1 MECWNTGRRPPLE
14 GRALS
19 RPATTK
25 RGPPEPLFV
34 FLHHSNIPIFQH
46 SIEVIAKRKLKKM
59 KKTMRFENVL
69 KGLKAILL
77 ATVVSFVPLLN
88 NAGES
93 FTITSDEASGI
104 YPAGRD
110 IVFTIKPGEGKT
122 AADLEKASA
131 KILFNG
137 DTEIAADKASA
148 AGAMTLRVKPSKPGA
163 YRCDVTLPASGGA
176 KPNTS
181 SAGTLVC
188 PAEIRSV
195 GVEPAD
201 FDAFW
206 KTKKDVLKST
216 PLKFD
221 LSPLSEEQQKTVA
234 GAEYECFTLT
244 IEVPVKGVRPVMG
257 YFVRPKTTKAGGCP
271 AILRLRAAGVAGS
284 WCIASPKEAMN
295 FAKTY
300 GAMVLDINAH
310 GIPNDK
316 TKDYYEK
323 IENGDLKN
331 YSSIGKNNKDDFYF
345 VGMYL
350 RLLRSIDFLCTQ
362 KAWDGRHLIA
372 IGESQ
377 GGGQSLAAAGLDSR
391 VSAISAIVPALCALT
406 DPQLAGWPRPLGWN
420 SKQVVMNDE
429 AREIAKAVAYC
440 DNVFLAS
447 RSKAETQIF
456 AGLIDTTCPATGI
469 FATYNNISTKKSII
483 AYPHKGHQGLPKED
497 QWIGEIHT
505 LQKAFI
511 QQHLNSGN

>member
-1 MECWNTGRRPPLE
+1 
-14 GRALS
+14 
-19 RPATTK
+19 
-25 RGPPEPLFV
+25 
-34 FLHHSNIPIFQH
+34 
-46 SIEVIAKRKLKKM
+46 
-59 KKTMRFENVL
+59 MRFENSL
-69 KGLKAILL
+69 RGLKEILL
-77 ATVVSFVPLLN
+77 AAVVSFVPLLN
-88 NAGES
+88 NAAEP
-93 FTITSDEASGI
+93 FVITSDEASGI

-110 IVFTIKPGEGKT
+110 IVFTIKLGEGKT

-131 KILFNG
+131 KVLFNG
-137 DTEIAADKASA
+137 DTDLPAEKASA
-148 AGAMTLRVKPSKPGA
+148 DGAKTLRIKPSKPGA
-163 YRCDVTLPASGGA
+163 YRCDVTLPTSGGS

-188 PAEIRSV
+188 PAEIRSI
-195 GVEPAD
+195 GAEPAD

-206 KTKKDVLKST
+206 KAKKDMLKSA

-221 LSPLSEEQQKTVA
+221 LSPLSGEQQKSIA
-234 GAEYECFTLT
+234 GAEYTEYECFTLT

-257 YFVRPKTTKAGGCP
+257 YFVRPKTTKAGVCP

-295 FAKTY
+295 VAKTY

-316 TKDYYEK
+316 PKEYFVGL
-323 IENGDLKN
+323 ENGDLKN
-331 YSSIGKNNKDDFYF
+331 YSAIGKNNKDDFYF

-350 RLLRSIDFLCTQ
+350 RLLRSIDFLCAQ
-362 KAWDGRHLIA
+362 KTWDGRHLIA

-377 GGGQSLAAAGLDSR
+377 GGGQALAAAGLDSR

-429 AREIAKAVAYC
+429 TREIAKAVAYC

-469 FATYNNISTKKSII
+469 FATYNNISTKKCII

-497 QWIGEIHT
+497 QWIGEIYT

-511 QQHLNSGN
+511 QQHLSNGH

>member
-1 MECWNTGRRPPLE
+1 MRTSTG
-14 GRALS
+14 
-19 RPATTK
+19 
-25 RGPPEPLFV
+25 
-34 FLHHSNIPIFQH
+34 LH
-46 SIEVIAKRKLKKM
+46 
-59 KKTMRFENVL
+59 NVL
-69 KGLKAILL
+69 QGLKAILL

-88 NAGES
+88 NAGEA

-122 AADLEKASA
+122 VVDLEKTSA
-131 KILFNG
+131 KIVFNG
-137 DTEIAADKASA
+137 DTELPAEKASA
-148 AGAMTLRVKPSKPGA
+148 DGAMTLRVKPSKPGA
-163 YRCDVTLPASGGA
+163 YRCDVTMPASGGS

-188 PAEIRSV
+188 SADIRSA
-195 GVEPAD
+195 GAEPAD

-206 KTKKDVLKST
+206 KAKKDILKSA

-221 LSPLSEEQQKTVA
+221 MSPLTDEQQKTVA
-234 GAEYECFTLT
+234 GHEYADYECFTLS

-257 YFVRPKTTKAGGCP
+257 YFVRPKTTKAGGYP
-271 AILRLRAAGVAGS
+271 TILRLRAAGVAGS

-300 GAMVLDINAH
+300 AAMVLDINAH

-316 TKDYYEK
+316 PKDYYEK

-331 YSSIGKNNKDDFYF
+331 YSSIGKTNKDDFYF

-350 RLLRSIDFLCTQ
+350 RLLRSIDFLCAQ

-429 AREIAKAVAYC
+429 TREIAKAVAYC

-469 FATYNNISTKKSII
+469 FATYNNISTKKCILL
-483 AYPHKGHQGLPKED
+483 YPHKGHQGLPKED
-497 QWIGEIHT
+497 QWIGDIHS
-505 LQKAFI
+505 LQKTFI
-511 QQHLNSGN
+511 QQHLSRGN

>member
-1 MECWNTGRRPPLE
+1 
-14 GRALS
+14 
-19 RPATTK
+19 
-25 RGPPEPLFV
+25 
-34 FLHHSNIPIFQH
+34 
-46 SIEVIAKRKLKKM
+46 M
-59 KKTMRFENVL
+59 KKTLRFENSL
-69 KGLKAILL
+69 RGLKAILL
-77 ATVVSFVPLLN
+77 AAVVSFVPLLN
-88 NAGES
+88 NAGDS
-93 FTITSDEASGI
+93 FIITSDEASGI

-131 KILFNG
+131 KIMFNG
-137 DTEIAADKASA
+137 DTDLPAEKASA
-148 AGAMTLRVKPSKPGA
+148 DGAMTLRIKPSKPGA
-163 YRCDVTLPASGGA
+163 YRCDVTLPAQGDA
-176 KPNTS
+176 KAMTS
-181 SAGTLVC
+181 SAGTLVS
-188 PAEIRSV
+188 PAEIRSL
-195 GVEPAD
+195 GVEPTD

-206 KTKKDVLKST
+206 KAKKDILKSA

-221 LSPLSEEQQKTVA
+221 LSPLSEEQQKSIA
-234 GAEYECFTLT
+234 GAEHADYECFTLS

-257 YFVRPKTTKAGGCP
+257 YFVRPKTAKAGGCP
-271 AILRLRAAGVAGS
+271 AILRLRAAGVSGS

-316 TKDYYEK
+316 PKEYYVGL
-323 IENGDLKN
+323 ENGDLKN
-331 YSSIGKNNKDDFYF
+331 YSAIGKNNKDAFYF

-350 RLLRSIDFLCTQ
+350 RLLRSIDFLCAQ

-429 AREIAKAVAYC
+429 TREIAKAVAYC

-456 AGLIDTTCPATGI
+456 VGLIDTTCPATGI
-469 FATYNNISTKKSII
+469 FATYNNISTKKGII

-497 QWIGEIHT
+497 QWLGEIYT
-505 LQKAFI
+505 LQKTFI
-511 QQHLNSGN
+511 QQHLR

>member
-1 MECWNTGRRPPLE
+1 
-14 GRALS
+14 
-19 RPATTK
+19 
-25 RGPPEPLFV
+25 
-34 FLHHSNIPIFQH
+34 
-46 SIEVIAKRKLKKM
+46 M
-59 KKTMRFENVL
+59 KKESRFENSL
-69 KGLKAILL
+69 RGLKAILL
-77 ATVVSFVPLLN
+77 ATVVSFFPLFN
-88 NAGES
+88 NASEP
-93 FTITSDEASGI
+93 FTVTSDDASGI
-104 YPAGRD
+104 YTAERE
-110 IVFTIKPGEGKT
+110 IVFTIKPGEGKS
-122 AADLEKASA
+122 AADLEKAST

-137 DTEIAADKASA
+137 DTELPAEKASA
-148 AGAMTLRVKPSKPGA
+148 DGAITLRVKPSKPGA
-163 YRCDVTLPASGGA
+163 YRCDVTLPAQGDA
-176 KPNTS
+176 KAKTS

-188 PAEIRSV
+188 PSEIRSV

-206 KTKKDVLKST
+206 KAKKDFLKSAPLSFDTT
-216 PLKFD
+216 PLSD
-221 LSPLSEEQQKTVA
+221 DQKKAVA
-234 GAEYECFTLT
+234 GAEYADYECFTLR

-257 YFVRPKTTKAGGCP
+257 YFVRPKQAKAGGCP
-271 AILRLRAAGVAGS
+271 AILRLRAAGVSGS

-300 GAMVLDINAH
+300 GALVLDINAH

-316 TKDYYEK
+316 PKEYYVGL
-323 IENGDLKN
+323 ENNELKN
-331 YSSIGKNNKDDFYF
+331 YSAIGKTNKDDFYF

-350 RLLRSIDFLCTQ
+350 RLLRSIDFLCAE
-362 KAWDGRHLIA
+362 KSWNGHHLIA

-377 GGGQSLAAAGLDSR
+377 GGGQALAAAGLDSR

-429 AREIAKAVAYC
+429 TREIAKAVAYC

-469 FATYNNISTKKSII
+469 YATYNTISTKKCIK
-483 AYPHKGHQGLPKED
+483 AYTHKGHQGLPKED
-497 QWIGEIHT
+497 QWLGEIYT

-511 QQHLNSGN
+511 QKHISSGN

>member
-1 MECWNTGRRPPLE
+1 
-14 GRALS
+14 
-19 RPATTK
+19 
-25 RGPPEPLFV
+25 
-34 FLHHSNIPIFQH
+34 
-46 SIEVIAKRKLKKM
+46 M
-59 KKTMRFENVL
+59 KKELRFENSL
-69 KGLKAILL
+69 RGLKAILL

-93 FTITSDEASGI
+93 FIITSDEASGI
-104 YPAGRD
+104 YPASRD

-122 AADLEKASA
+122 AVDLEKTSAKIVFNGDTDLPAEKASA
-131 KILFNG
+131 
-137 DTEIAADKASA
+137 E
-148 AGAMTLRVKPSKPGA
+148 GAMTLRVKPSSPGA
-163 YRCDVTLPASGGA
+163 YRCDVTVPAQGSSKA
-176 KPNTS
+176 TTS

-195 GVEPAD
+195 GMEPAD
-201 FDAFW
+201 FEAFW
-206 KTKKDVLKST
+206 KAKKDMLKSV

-221 LSPLSEEQQKTVA
+221 LSPISEDQKKSIA
-234 GAEYECFTLT
+234 GTENADYECFTLS

-257 YFVRPKTTKAGGCP
+257 YFVRPKTAKAGGGP

-316 TKDYYEK
+316 PKEYFVGL
-323 IENGDLKN
+323 ENGDLKN
-331 YSSIGKNNKDDFYF
+331 YSAIGKNNKDDFYF

-377 GGGQSLAAAGLDSR
+377 GGGQALAAAGLDSR

-429 AREIAKAVAYC
+429 TREIAKAVAYC

-469 FATYNNISTKKSII
+469 FATYNNISTKKCII

-497 QWIGEIHT
+497 QWIGDIHS
-505 LQKAFI
+505 LQKTFI
-511 QQHLNSGN
+511 QQHLSRGN

>member
-1 MECWNTGRRPPLE
+1 
-14 GRALS
+14 
-19 RPATTK
+19 
-25 RGPPEPLFV
+25 
-34 FLHHSNIPIFQH
+34 
-46 SIEVIAKRKLKKM
+46 M
-59 KKTMRFENVL
+59 KKTIRFDYRLREL
-69 KGLKAILL
+69 TTFLFAAALSL
-77 ATVVSFVPLLN
+77 VPLLN
-88 NAGES
+88 NAAEP
-93 FTITSDEASGI
+93 FTITSDDASGL
-104 YPAGRD
+104 YTAGRD
-110 IVFTIKPGEGKT
+110 IVFTVKPGEGKS
-122 AADLEKASA
+122 AVDLEKAST

-137 DTEIAADKASA
+137 DTEVPAEKASA
-148 AGAMTLRVKPSKPGA
+148 DNALTLRVRPSKPGA
-163 YRCDVTLPASGGA
+163 YRCDVTLPAQGDA
-176 KPNTS
+176 KAVTS

-188 PAEIRSV
+188 PPEIRSV

-206 KTKKDVLKST
+206 KEKKELLKSAPLSFDTT
-216 PLKFD
+216 PLSD
-221 LSPLSEEQQKTVA
+221 DQKKTIA
-234 GAEYECFTLT
+234 GAEYADYECFTLR
-244 IEVPVKGVRPVMG
+244 IELPVKGVRPVMG
-257 YFVRPKTTKAGGCP
+257 YFVRPKQAKAGGCP

-284 WCIASPKEAMN
+284 WCIANPKEAMN

-316 TKDYYEK
+316 PKEYYQNLEK
-323 IENGDLKN
+323 GDLKN
-331 YSSIGKNNKDDFYF
+331 YSAIGKTNKDDFYF

-350 RLLRSIDFLCTQ
+350 RLLRSIDFLCAE
-362 KAWDGRHLIA
+362 KSWDGRHLIA
-372 IGESQ
+372 LGESQ
-377 GGGQSLAAAGLDSR
+377 GGGQALAAAGLDSR

-429 AREIAKAVAYC
+429 TREIAKAVVYC

-469 FATYNNISTKKSII
+469 IATYNNITAKKCII

-497 QWIGEIHT
+497 QWVGDIYA

-511 QQHLNSGN
+511 QQHLSAK